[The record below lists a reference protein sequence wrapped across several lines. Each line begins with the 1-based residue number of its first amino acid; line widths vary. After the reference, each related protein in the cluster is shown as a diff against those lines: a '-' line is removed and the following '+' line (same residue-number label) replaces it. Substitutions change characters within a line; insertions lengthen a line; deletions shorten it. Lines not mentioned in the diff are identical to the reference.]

1 MNKKKVLIAV
11 SGASGSIYAESIFKH
26 LEKKQVAEQC
36 DEISVVFT
44 KNAIEI
50 WKSEIG
56 KFDIEK
62 YNFRFYEN
70 NNFSAPF
77 ASGSGG
83 YDTMIIVP
91 CSAGLMSRI
100 ACGISNDLITRAADV
115 MLKER
120 QKLILVLRETP
131 LNLIHINNM
140 KTITEAGGIIF
151 PASPSFYFDTK
162 NISQLAD
169 NLTERILELASFN
182 IDMERWG
189 SKM

>member
-11 SGASGSIYAESIFKH
+11 SGASGVIYAQSLFKQ
-26 LEKKQVAEQC
+26 LKKKQVAEQC
-36 DEISVVFT
+36 EEISVVFT
-44 KNAIEI
+44 KNALEI

-70 NNFSAPF
+70 NDFSAPF

-83 YDTMIIVP
+83 YDTMLVVP

-100 ACGISNDLITRAADV
+100 ACGTSNDLITRAADV
-115 MLKER
+115 ILKER

-131 LNLIHINNM
+131 LNLIHIKNM

-151 PASPSFYFDTK
+151 PASPSFYFGTK

-169 NLTERILELASFN
+169 NLTERILELAGFSIN
-182 IDMERWG
+182 IERWG
-189 SKM
+189 NKL

>member
-44 KNAIEI
+44 KNALEI